1 MTFPYGA
8 GFIVMIMGRDG
19 FLIGEVS
26 RRSGASRKA
35 LRLYEEAGILPPP
48 RRTPSGYRVYG
59 SDALDLLAFVSQAQR
74 LGFTLEEIRQI
85 VAIKRSGRAPRPHVR
100 DLVRRKVAD
109 LDRTLADLAEVRD
122 ALNKLLGWRAA
133 GRRADAVVCACIEA
147 AKGPRK
153 GGASRSV
160 GWGARTRTASAVR
173 GPAQVETER
182 PPAATRR

>member
-1 MTFPYGA
+1 
-8 GFIVMIMGRDG
+8 MGTNSL
-19 FLIGEVS
+19 LIGEVA

-35 LRLYEEAGILPPP
+35 LRLYEAAGILPEPS
-48 RRTPSGYRVYG
+48 RTLSGYRVYDNG
-59 SDALDLLAFVSQAQR
+59 ALELLSFVRQAQR

-85 VAIKRSGRAPRPHVR
+85 VAIRRSGRAPRPHVR
-100 DLVRRKVAD
+100 ALVRRKVAN
-109 LDRTLADLAEVRD
+109 LDRTLADLAEARD
-122 ALNKLLGWRAA
+122 DLHKLLGWRAA

-160 GWGARTRTASAVR
+160 GWGARTRTASAGR